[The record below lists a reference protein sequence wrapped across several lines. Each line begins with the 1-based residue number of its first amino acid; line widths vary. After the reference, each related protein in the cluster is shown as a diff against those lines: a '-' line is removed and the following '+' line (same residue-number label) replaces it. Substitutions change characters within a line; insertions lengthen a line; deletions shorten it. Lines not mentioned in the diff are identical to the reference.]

1 MNRTIHNG
9 FALLCDRDGRITT
22 VLEGSEEA
30 PALRS
35 GSLFTTT
42 LDPASLPKAGEF
54 LAEISRNG
62 SARGW
67 ELNVRSG
74 ETITTMHF
82 AGQDSPDGM
91 LVVAARRVSELAE
104 AIERIAAE
112 AQDPSAP
119 TRDRG
124 GDTESSGRLPRE
136 LDLYDE
142 LSRLNNELVTMQR
155 ELARKN
161 AELQRFDKLKN
172 QFLGIVAHDLRSPL
186 SIIVAYSDFLLLED
200 QPPLSQRQ
208 ARFVGSIRSSSAF
221 MVELVN
227 DLLDVSAIESGS
239 LELDLAATDL
249 VSVVEDTVAMHRVL
263 GEKKQLGIELS
274 IAGTIPDVV
283 VDRRRIEQV
292 LNNVLGNA
300 IKFSPVGAT
309 IHVTI
314 GVESDDVTISV
325 ANPGEGISAAALP
338 TIFDPY
344 VRSRTRGTAGEK
356 GTGLGLAIARRI
368 VEAHK
373 GRITVDSAEGDGAT
387 FTISLPVRLPR

>member
-1 MNRTIHNG
+1 MSRTTTDG
-9 FALLCDRDGRITT
+9 FALLCDRQGRITT
-22 VLEGSEEA
+22 VLEGSEGTR
-30 PALRS
+30 ALQA
-35 GSLFTTT
+35 GSLFTTA

-54 LAEISRNG
+54 LAEISRTG
-62 SARGW
+62 SAHDW

-74 ETITTMHF
+74 EAITTMHF
-82 AGQDSPDGM
+82 AGQDSPDGL
-91 LVVAARRVSELAE
+91 LVVAARRVAELPEMLDRVAAGAAGAMSPSTPRAASSE
-104 AIERIAAE
+104 
-112 AQDPSAP
+112 PP
-119 TRDRG
+119 M
-124 GDTESSGRLPRE
+124 RLPRE

-200 QPPLSQRQ
+200 QPSLSGRQR
-208 ARFVGSIRSSSAF
+208 RFVGSIRSSSAF

-239 LELDLAATDL
+239 LELDLAATDAAEL
-249 VSVVEDTVAMHRVL
+249 VEESVELHRVL
-263 GEKKQLGIELS
+263 GEKKQLSIELS
-274 IAGTIPDVV
+274 IGDAIPELV

-300 IKFSPVGAT
+300 IKFSPVGT
-309 IHVTI
+309 VIHVTLTRN
-314 GVESDDVTISV
+314 DDEAILSI
-325 ANPGEGISAAALP
+325 ANSGQGIPSSEQQR
-338 TIFDPY
+338 IFEPY
-344 VRSRTRGTAGEK
+344 QRSRSRGTAGEK
-356 GTGLGLAIARRI
+356 TTGLGLAIARRI

-373 GRITVDSAEGDGAT
+373 GRIWVESVEGEGAT
-387 FTISLPVRLPR
+387 FHVALPLRLPR